1 MNYSKLVAKV
11 VLWRITFFVIV
22 ATQITALSFTSAN
35 ENAHDGK
42 ESAYNTQDESQVD
55 LYYEVC
61 GRGTPILCLHGFGTN
76 MYSWRYWV
84 TPLSEQYQLILV
96 DLKGF
101 GSSPKPP
108 DKHYSIADQATLI
121 SQFIRRHNLRN
132 LTIIGHSFGGGVALV
147 TALHLTEQD
156 PSRLAKLI
164 LIDSIAYEQSLPQ
177 FIKLLRMPIVGG
189 FLLYLFPIE
198 WQVRSILQLAYYDDN
213 KISDEAVTAYAK
225 ALDTA
230 EGRYALIQTAKQ
242 IVPANVKELIARYQT
257 IKVPTLILWGREDK
271 IVPLEVGNLLYQAIP
286 HSKLAIIDQCGH
298 MPHEEEPEKA
308 LAIVQRFMKTNDVGI
323 RKNSLGNSIESR

>member
-1 MNYSKLVAKV
+1 V
-11 VLWRITFFVIV
+11 
-22 ATQITALSFTSAN
+22 SFTSVN

-42 ESAYNTQDESQVD
+42 ESAYNTQDESEVD

-61 GRGTPILCLHGFGTN
+61 GRGPPILFLHGFGTN

-147 TALHLTEQD
+147 TALYLTEQD
-156 PSRLAKLI
+156 PNRLAKLI

-198 WQVRSILQLAYYDDN
+198 SQVRSILQLAYYDNN

-271 IVPLEVGNLLYQAIP
+271 IVPLEVGNLLYQAIS